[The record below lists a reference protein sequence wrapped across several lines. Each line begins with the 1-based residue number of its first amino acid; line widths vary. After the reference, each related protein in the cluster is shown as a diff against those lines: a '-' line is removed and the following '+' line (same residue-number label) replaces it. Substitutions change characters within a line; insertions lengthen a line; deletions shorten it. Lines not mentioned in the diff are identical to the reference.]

1 VNTIRTRV
9 PMPTRSTSAFGAS
22 TPSAYDLATSTS
34 PPRTDIGDNRSMS
47 ALGPKQTIPQPRAN
61 LPEMSMQLLGRQ
73 IHPTFENDTYVVLPS
88 PSEVAFAN
96 CEKVVERDVEIYR
109 KKSQSIRMQSSASRT
124 DIVADADAHFSP
136 KEQQSFD
143 LLSAHLQSNPRYV
156 AALALVL

>member
-1 VNTIRTRV
+1 VALKSDTAAERSKDQLSRV
-9 PMPTRSTSAFGAS
+9 FWGCSIF
-22 TPSAYDLATSTS
+22 DFCNN
-34 PPRTDIGDNRSMS
+34 IGQ
-47 ALGPKQTIPQPRAN
+47 KQTIPQPRAN
-61 LPEMSMQLLGRQ
+61 LPEMSTQLLGRQ